1 MRKLVWL
8 VVLNLALFGLMQA
21 GVSRVA
27 AFDRDCT
34 AVESKIDAWRSTS
47 RERAVRDIG
56 WAPDLDTA
64 FALARASR
72 RPVFVV
78 TGDGDLCSGRV

>member
-1 MRKLVWL
+1 MRRLVWL
-8 VVLNLALFGLMQA
+8 VVINLALLGLTQA
-21 GVSRVA
+21 GLQGVA
-27 AFDRDCT
+27 PFDRVRA
-34 AVESKIDAWRSTS
+34 AVESKIDAWRSTA
-47 RERAVRDIG
+47 RERAIRDIG

-64 FALARASR
+64 FALARANE